1 MRKLWEILTLL
12 QTLPTGS
19 LISKR
24 IRGYIRYYHQYY
36 ENARRIQKYIRKA
49 DEPHMLQ
56 QLQLRRQ
63 LLSELRALQ
72 LNRQERQAL
81 RRWRKQERER
91 KKAQERLRKR
101 PHPERCVHYASWGEY
116 VRSKSE
122 ILIGLLLERRRIPFR
137 YEKGLELG
145 RKRIHPDFTFY
156 AGGKEYYWEHLGL
169 WEDESYRRNWE
180 ERKALYEQYG
190 IEEGREL
197 LCTKE
202 TGGGIDMVELERQLE
217 AFLRK

>member
-19 LISKR
+19 LVSKR
-24 IRGYIRYYHQYY
+24 IRGYVRYYHQYY
-36 ENARRIQKYIRKA
+36 ENARRVQKYIRKA
-49 DEPHMLQ
+49 DEPRMF
-56 QLQLRRQ
+56 QLLGLRRQ
-63 LLSELRALQ
+63 LLSELRTLQ
-72 LNRQERQAL
+72 LDRQERREL

-91 KKAQERLRKR
+91 RKALERLKKR
-101 PHPERCVHYASWGEY
+101 PHPEQCVHYASWGEY

-122 ILIGLLLERRRIPFR
+122 VLIGQLLQKHKIPFR

-156 AGGKEYYWEHLGL
+156 YGGKEYYWEHLGL

-197 LCTKE
+197 LSTKE
-202 TGGGIDMVELERQLE
+202 MGGIDMVEIERQLE
-217 AFLRK
+217 AFLRR